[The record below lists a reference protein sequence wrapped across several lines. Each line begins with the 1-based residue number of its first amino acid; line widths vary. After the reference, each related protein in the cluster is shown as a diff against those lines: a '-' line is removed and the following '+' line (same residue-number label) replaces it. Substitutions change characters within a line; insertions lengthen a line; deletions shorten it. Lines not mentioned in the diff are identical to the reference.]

1 MFLVAYN
8 LIVSKQK
15 TNKKMYFKQILI
27 LIAISFSNLIHSQ
40 SYNYNTPNEFV
51 ISGIISSLDD
61 DKLLEYATIT
71 LLDPKN
77 SSVIT
82 GGITDSSGKFSIPA
96 KKGNYN
102 VLIEF
107 ISFKNITLND
117 IELKNNVDL
126 GKIKLEL
133 DYESLGE
140 VEIIAEE
147 TTVEVKLD
155 KKIYTVGRDLSVRG
169 GNAGDVL
176 DNIPSVSVDL
186 EGNILLRGN
195 DAARILINGKPSSLV
210 GIDSKFLQQLPSD
223 AIEKVEVIT
232 SPSARYEAQGSGGI
246 INIILR
252 KSKKLGLNGSLS
264 SSIGDPKKNALSSNI
279 NYRNGKINFFNSSGW
294 NDNIS
299 PGGGFNDSEYY
310 NADEANTYFQE
321 NRERER
327 ARSGYFLNNG
337 VEWYINDNN
346 SVVGSFFY
354 NRADSDNIQNN
365 TINEVDGFGGNILN
379 QTIQS
384 ENEYT
389 DDFNREYNFNYETK
403 FNDSGHK
410 LTIDLQYDNSEDFE
424 NGEVLRDEFLD
435 EIIETKE
442 KNKSYLIKADYVYPI
457 DENKQFEAGI
467 RISEDD
473 DITDYKVFENINSEL
488 IEDLNQSN
496 IFQYRE
502 QINALYTQYGVKVDD
517 KYSFLLG
524 LRVENTI
531 KDINQLTT
539 EDFSNKNETGLFPT
553 FNFGLE
559 LTENETITF
568 GYNRRIRRPWSRFI
582 NPFPSKTSPI
592 NIFRGNPDL
601 NPTYSNNVDIGYLK
615 RYKSSFTINT
625 SAYFQR
631 STDTYNFINQE
642 TGETIQ
648 LNGIEVPV
656 VERFPINLSTNER
669 FGFELNLSYRKG
681 RNWNINS
688 NFNLYTN
695 KVIGTYQDLVFDNE
709 SLSWSFRL
717 NNKLTLP
724 GKIEW
729 QTRMN
734 YRGPEETALTKRKG
748 QFSIDL
754 AFSKD
759 LFNDKASL
767 TFNVRD
773 LLDQRGWDIETF
785 NQTFYNNSSYR
796 WAQRSFTLNFTY
808 RFNQKKGQ
816 NRRQMRNRGF
826 EGGGFDF

>member
-1 MFLVAYN
+1 MNRLFITSLFILV
-8 LIVSKQK
+8 
-15 TNKKMYFKQILI
+15 FKLN
-27 LIAISFSNLIHSQ
+27 FSQ
-40 SYNYNTPNEFV
+40 SYNYNQPKEYI
-51 ISGIISSLDD
+51 ISGVISSLDND
-61 DKLLEYATIT
+61 ELLEYATIT
-71 LLDPKN
+71 LLNPQDK
-77 SSVIT
+77 SVIT
-82 GGITDSSGKFSIPA
+82 GGISDNLGKFSIPV
-96 KKGNYN
+96 KVGTYD

-107 ISFKNITLND
+107 ISFKNLTLD
-117 IELKNNVDL
+117 KVELNNNIDL
-126 GKIKLEL
+126 GKIRLEL
-133 DYESLGE
+133 DYEALGE

-264 SSIGDPKKNALSSNI
+264 SSVGDPKRNALSSNL
-279 NYRNGKINFFNSSGW
+279 NYRNGKLNFFNSSGW
-294 NDNIS
+294 NDNLS
-299 PGGGFNDSEYY
+299 PGGGYNNSEYY
-310 NADEANTYFQE
+310 NGDEPNTFFEEDRQ
-321 NRERER
+321 RERS
-327 ARSGYFLNNG
+327 RSGYFLNNG
-337 VEWYINDNN
+337 IEWYLSDNT
-346 SVVGSFFY
+346 SIVGSFFY
-354 NRADSDNIQNN
+354 NKADSENVQNN
-365 TINEVDGFGGNILN
+365 FINQVDSFGGDILN
-379 QTIQS
+379 QTIQT
-384 ENEYT
+384 ENEISN
-389 DDFNREYNFNYETK
+389 DFNREYNFNYETN
-403 FNDSGHK
+403 FDDTGQK
-410 LTIDLQYDNSEDFE
+410 LTVDLQFDNSEDYE
-424 NGEVLRDEFLD
+424 NGDVLRDNELD
-435 EIIETKE
+435 EVINTKE
-442 KNKSYLIKADYVYPI
+442 ESNSYLIKADYVYPI
-457 DENKQFEAGI
+457 GDNKQFEAGI

-473 DITDYKVFENINSEL
+473 NITDYKVFENIDSE
-488 IEDLNQSN
+488 IVEDLDQSN
-496 IFQYRE
+496 IFQYKE
-502 QINALYTQYGVKVDD
+502 QINALYTQYGVKVED
-517 KYSFLLG
+517 KYSFLVG

-539 EDFSNKNETGLFPT
+539 QDYINKNETGLFPT

-559 LTENETITF
+559 LDENETLTF

-601 NPTYSNNVDIGYLK
+601 NPTYSNNIDFGYLK
-615 RYKSSFTINT
+615 RFESSFTINT

-642 TGETIQ
+642 NGETVQ
-648 LNGIEVPV
+648 LNGVEIPV
-656 VERFPINLSTNER
+656 VERFPINLSSNER

-681 RNWNINS
+681 RKWNINS

-695 KVIGTYQDLVFDNE
+695 KVVGSYEDLVFDNE

-734 YRGPEETALTKRKG
+734 YRGPEETAITKRDG
-748 QFSIDL
+748 NFSVDL
-754 AFSKD
+754 AFSKE
-759 LFNDKASL
+759 LFNDNASL

-773 LLDQRGWDIETF
+773 LLDQGGWKTETF
-785 NQTFYNNSSYR
+785 NQTFYNDSEYR
-796 WAQRSFTLNFTY
+796 WRQRSYTLNFTY
-808 RFNQKKGQ
+808 RFNQKKNQ
-816 NRRQMRNRGF
+816 NRRQMRS
-826 EGGGFDF
+826 GGYEDGAFDF

>member
-1 MFLVAYN
+1 MNRLFITSLFILV
-8 LIVSKQK
+8 
-15 TNKKMYFKQILI
+15 FKLN
-27 LIAISFSNLIHSQ
+27 FSQ
-40 SYNYNTPNEFV
+40 SYNYNQPKEYI
-51 ISGIISSLDD
+51 ISGVISSLDND
-61 DKLLEYATIT
+61 ELLEYATIT
-71 LLDPKN
+71 LLNPQDK
-77 SSVIT
+77 SVIT
-82 GGITDSSGKFSIPA
+82 GGISDNLGKFSIPV
-96 KKGNYN
+96 KVGTYD

-107 ISFKNITLND
+107 ISFKNLTLD
-117 IELKNNVDL
+117 KVELNNNIDL
-126 GKIKLEL
+126 GKIRLEL
-133 DYESLGE
+133 DYEALGE

-264 SSIGDPKKNALSSNI
+264 SSVGDPKRNALSSNL
-279 NYRNGKINFFNSSGW
+279 NYRNGKLNFFNSSGW
-294 NDNIS
+294 NDNLS
-299 PGGGFNDSEYY
+299 PGGGYNNSEYY
-310 NADEANTYFQE
+310 NGDEPNTFFEEDRQ
-321 NRERER
+321 RERS
-327 ARSGYFLNNG
+327 RSGYFLNNG
-337 VEWYINDNN
+337 IEWYLSDNT
-346 SVVGSFFY
+346 SIVGSFFY
-354 NRADSDNIQNN
+354 NKADSENVQNN
-365 TINEVDGFGGNILN
+365 FINQVDSFGGDILN
-379 QTIQS
+379 QTIQT
-384 ENEYT
+384 ENEISN
-389 DDFNREYNFNYETK
+389 DFNREYNFNYETN
-403 FNDSGHK
+403 FDDTGQK
-410 LTIDLQYDNSEDFE
+410 LTVDLQFDNSEDYE
-424 NGEVLRDEFLD
+424 NGDVLRDNELD
-435 EIIETKE
+435 EVINTKE
-442 KNKSYLIKADYVYPI
+442 ESNSYLIKADYVYPI
-457 DENKQFEAGI
+457 GDNKQFEAGI

-473 DITDYKVFENINSEL
+473 NITDYKVFENIDSE
-488 IEDLNQSN
+488 IVEDLDQSN
-496 IFQYRE
+496 IFQYKE
-502 QINALYTQYGVKVDD
+502 QINALYTQYGVKIED
-517 KYSFLLG
+517 KYSFLVG

-539 EDFSNKNETGLFPT
+539 QDYINKNETGLFPT

-559 LTENETITF
+559 LDENETLTF

-601 NPTYSNNVDIGYLK
+601 NPTYSNNIDFGYLK
-615 RYKSSFTINT
+615 RFESSFTINT

-642 TGETIQ
+642 NGETVQ
-648 LNGIEVPV
+648 LNGVEIPV

-681 RNWNINS
+681 RKWNINS

-695 KVIGTYQDLVFDNE
+695 KVVGSYEDLVFDNE

-734 YRGPEETALTKRKG
+734 YRGPEETAITKRDG
-748 QFSIDL
+748 NFSVDL
-754 AFSKD
+754 AFSKE
-759 LFNDKASL
+759 LFNDNASI

-773 LLDQRGWDIETF
+773 LLDQGGWKTETF
-785 NQTFYNNSSYR
+785 NQTFYNDSEYR
-796 WAQRSFTLNFTY
+796 WRQRSYTLNFTY
-808 RFNQKKGQ
+808 RFNQKKNQ
-816 NRRQMRNRGF
+816 NRRQMRS
-826 EGGGFDF
+826 GGYEDGAFDF

>member
-1 MFLVAYN
+1 MNYHKILLFFFYLIFNITFSQPNNYN
-8 LIVSKQK
+8 LEKE
-15 TNKKMYFKQILI
+15 FIL
-27 LIAISFSNLIHSQ
+27 
-40 SYNYNTPNEFV
+40 
-51 ISGIISSLDD
+51 SGNISSMDD
-61 DKLLEYATIT
+61 GEMLEYATIT
-71 LLDPKN
+71 LLKPED
-77 SSVIT
+77 SSVVT
-82 GGITDSSGKFSIPA
+82 GGLSDSEGKFKVSA
-96 KKGNYN
+96 KSGIYN

-107 ISFKNITLND
+107 ISFKNITLKD
-117 IELKNNVDL
+117 IVLKNNLNL
-126 GKIKLEL
+126 GKIQLEL
-133 DYESLGE
+133 DYESLAE

-176 DNIPSVSVDL
+176 DNIPSVSVDI

-264 SSIGDPKKNALSSNI
+264 SSVGEPKKNALSSNI
-279 NYRNGKINFFNSSGW
+279 NYRDGKINFFNSSGW

-299 PGGGFNDSEYY
+299 PGGGFNESEYY
-310 NADEANTYFQE
+310 NGDEASTYFEE

-337 VEWYINDNN
+337 VEWYLNDNT

-354 NRADSDNIQNN
+354 NRAESDNIQNN

-384 ENEYT
+384 ENEFT
-389 DDFNREYNFNYETK
+389 DDFNREYNFNYETN
-403 FNDSGHK
+403 FNDSGQK
-410 LTIDLQYDNSEDFE
+410 LTVDLQYDNSEDFE
-424 NGEVLRDEFLD
+424 NGEVLRDNILD
-435 EIIETKE
+435 EIIVTKE
-442 KNKSYLIKADYVYPI
+442 ENKSYLIKADYVYPI
-457 DENKQFEAGI
+457 GENKQFEAGI

-473 DITDYKVFENINSEL
+473 DITDYKVFENIDSE
-488 IEDLNQSN
+488 IVEDENQSN
-496 IFQYRE
+496 IFQYKE
-502 QINALYTQYGVKVDD
+502 QINALYTQYGVKIED

-524 LRVENTI
+524 LRIENTI

-539 EDFSNKNETGLFPT
+539 QDFSNKNDTGLFPT

-559 LTENETITF
+559 LTENETLTF

-592 NIFRGNPDL
+592 NIFRGNPNL

-615 RYKSSFTINT
+615 RYESSFTVNT

-642 TGETIQ
+642 TGETVE
-648 LNGIEVPV
+648 LNGIDVPV

-695 KVIGTYQDLVFDNE
+695 KVIGSYQDLVFDNE

-724 GKIEW
+724 AKIEW

-748 QFSIDL
+748 QFSVDL
-754 AFSKD
+754 AFSKE
-759 LFNDKASL
+759 LFDDKASL
-767 TFNVRD
+767 TFNIRD

-796 WAQRSFTLNFTY
+796 WSQRSFTLNFTY
-808 RFNQKKGQ
+808 RFNQKKNQ
-816 NRRQMRNRGF
+816 NRRQMRS
-826 EGGGFDF
+826 GGYEDGSFDF

>member
-1 MFLVAYN
+1 MSRLFITSL
-8 LIVSKQK
+8 
-15 TNKKMYFKQILI
+15 FILI
-27 LIAISFSNLIHSQ
+27 FKLNFSQ
-40 SYNYNTPNEFV
+40 SYKYNQPKEYI
-51 ISGIISSLDD
+51 ISGVISSLDND
-61 DKLLEYATIT
+61 ELLEYATIT
-71 LLDPKN
+71 LLNPQDK
-77 SSVIT
+77 SVIT
-82 GGITDSSGKFSIPA
+82 GGISDNLGKFSIPV
-96 KKGNYN
+96 KVGTYD

-107 ISFKNITLND
+107 ISFKNLTLD
-117 IELKNNVDL
+117 KVELNNNIDL
-126 GKIKLEL
+126 GKIRLEL
-133 DYESLGE
+133 DYEALGE

-264 SSIGDPKKNALSSNI
+264 SSVGDPKRNALSSNL
-279 NYRNGKINFFNSSGW
+279 NYRNGKLNFFNSSGW
-294 NDNIS
+294 NDNLS
-299 PGGGFNDSEYY
+299 PGGGYNNSEYY
-310 NADEANTYFQE
+310 NGDEPNTFFEEDRQ
-321 NRERER
+321 RERS
-327 ARSGYFLNNG
+327 RSGYFLNNG
-337 VEWYINDNN
+337 IEWYLSDNT
-346 SVVGSFFY
+346 SIVGSFFY
-354 NRADSDNIQNN
+354 NKADSENVQNN
-365 TINEVDGFGGNILN
+365 FINQVDSFGGDILN
-379 QTIQS
+379 QTIQT
-384 ENEYT
+384 ENEISN
-389 DDFNREYNFNYETK
+389 DFNREYNFNYETN
-403 FNDSGHK
+403 FDDTGQK
-410 LTIDLQYDNSEDFE
+410 LTVDLQFDNSEDYE
-424 NGEVLRDEFLD
+424 NGDVLRDNELD
-435 EIIETKE
+435 EVINTKE
-442 KNKSYLIKADYVYPI
+442 ESNSYLIKADYVYPI
-457 DENKQFEAGI
+457 GNNKQFEAGI

-473 DITDYKVFENINSEL
+473 NITDYKVFENIDSE
-488 IEDLNQSN
+488 IVEDLDQSN
-496 IFQYRE
+496 IFQYKE
-502 QINALYTQYGVKVDD
+502 QINALYTQYGVKVED
-517 KYSFLLG
+517 KYSFLVG

-539 EDFSNKNETGLFPT
+539 QDYISKNETGLFPT

-559 LTENETITF
+559 LDENETLTF

-601 NPTYSNNVDIGYLK
+601 NPTYSNNIDFGYLK
-615 RYKSSFTINT
+615 RFESSFTINT

-642 TGETIQ
+642 NGETVQ
-648 LNGIEVPV
+648 LNGVEIPV

-681 RNWNINS
+681 RKWNINS

-695 KVIGTYQDLVFDNE
+695 KVVGSYEDLVFDNE

-734 YRGPEETALTKRKG
+734 YRGPEETAITKRDG
-748 QFSIDL
+748 NFSVDL
-754 AFSKD
+754 AFSKE
-759 LFNDKASL
+759 LFNDNASL

-773 LLDQRGWDIETF
+773 LLDQGGWKTETF
-785 NQTFYNNSSYR
+785 NQTFYNDSEYR
-796 WAQRSFTLNFTY
+796 WRQRSYTLNFTY
-808 RFNQKKGQ
+808 RFNQKKNQ
-816 NRRQMRNRGF
+816 NRRQMRS
-826 EGGGFDF
+826 GGYEDGAFDF

>member
-1 MFLVAYN
+1 M
-8 LIVSKQK
+8 
-15 TNKKMYFKQILI
+15 
-27 LIAISFSNLIHSQ
+27 
-40 SYNYNTPNEFV
+40 
-51 ISGIISSLDD
+51 
-61 DKLLEYATIT
+61 LEYATIT
-71 LLDPKN
+71 LLKPED
-77 SSVIT
+77 SSVVT
-82 GGITDSSGKFSIPA
+82 GGLSDSEGKFKVSA
-96 KKGNYN
+96 KSGIYN

-107 ISFKNITLND
+107 ISFKNITLKD
-117 IELKNNVDL
+117 IVLKNNLNL
-126 GKIKLEL
+126 GKIQLEL
-133 DYESLGE
+133 DYESLAE

-176 DNIPSVSVDL
+176 DNIPSVSVDI

-264 SSIGDPKKNALSSNI
+264 SSVGDPKKNALSSNI
-279 NYRNGKINFFNSSGW
+279 NYRDGKINFFNSSGW

-310 NADEANTYFQE
+310 NGDEASTYFEE

-337 VEWYINDNN
+337 VEWYINDNT

-354 NRADSDNIQNN
+354 NRAESDNIQNN

-384 ENEYT
+384 ENEFT
-389 DDFNREYNFNYETK
+389 DDFNREYNFNYETN
-403 FNDSGHK
+403 FNDSGQK
-410 LTIDLQYDNSEDFE
+410 LTVDLQYDNSEDFE
-424 NGEVLRDEFLD
+424 NGEVLRDNILD
-435 EIIETKE
+435 EIIVTKE
-442 KNKSYLIKADYVYPI
+442 ENKSYLIKADYVYPI
-457 DENKQFEAGI
+457 GENKQFEAGI

-473 DITDYKVFENINSEL
+473 DITDYKVFENTDSE
-488 IEDLNQSN
+488 IVEDLNQSN
-496 IFQYRE
+496 IFQYKE
-502 QINALYTQYGVKVDD
+502 QINALYTQYGVKIED

-524 LRVENTI
+524 LRIENTI

-539 EDFSNKNETGLFPT
+539 QDFSNKNDTGLFPT

-559 LTENETITF
+559 LTENETLTF

-592 NIFRGNPDL
+592 NIFRGNPNL

-615 RYKSSFTINT
+615 RYESSFTVNT

-642 TGETIQ
+642 TGETVE
-648 LNGIEVPV
+648 LNGIDVPV

-695 KVIGTYQDLVFDNE
+695 KVIGSYQDLVFDNE

-724 GKIEW
+724 GMIEW

-748 QFSIDL
+748 QFSVDL
-754 AFSKD
+754 AFSKE
-759 LFNDKASL
+759 LFDDKASL
-767 TFNVRD
+767 TFNIRD

-796 WAQRSFTLNFTY
+796 WSKRSFTLNFTY
-808 RFNQKKGQ
+808 RFNQKKNQ
-816 NRRQMRNRGF
+816 NRRQMRS
-826 EGGGFDF
+826 GGYEDGSFDF

>member
-1 MFLVAYN
+1 MNRLFITSVFILV
-8 LIVSKQK
+8 
-15 TNKKMYFKQILI
+15 FKLN
-27 LIAISFSNLIHSQ
+27 FSQ
-40 SYNYNTPNEFV
+40 SYNYNQPKEYI
-51 ISGIISSLDD
+51 ISGVISSLDND
-61 DKLLEYATIT
+61 ELLEYATIT
-71 LLDPKN
+71 LLNPQDK
-77 SSVIT
+77 SVIT
-82 GGITDSSGKFSIPA
+82 GGISDNLGKFSIPV
-96 KKGNYN
+96 KVGTYD

-107 ISFKNITLND
+107 ISFKNLTLD
-117 IELKNNVDL
+117 KVELNNNIDL
-126 GKIKLEL
+126 GKIRLEL
-133 DYESLGE
+133 DYEALGE

-264 SSIGDPKKNALSSNI
+264 SSVGDPKRNALSSNL
-279 NYRNGKINFFNSSGW
+279 NYRNGKLNFFNSSGW
-294 NDNIS
+294 NDNLS
-299 PGGGFNDSEYY
+299 PGGGYNNSEYY
-310 NADEANTYFQE
+310 NGDEPNTFFEEDRQ
-321 NRERER
+321 RERS
-327 ARSGYFLNNG
+327 RSGYFLNNG
-337 VEWYINDNN
+337 IEWYLSDNT
-346 SVVGSFFY
+346 SIVGSFFY
-354 NRADSDNIQNN
+354 NKADSENAQNN
-365 TINEVDGFGGNILN
+365 FINQVDSFGGDILN
-379 QTIQS
+379 QTIQT
-384 ENEYT
+384 ENEISN
-389 DDFNREYNFNYETK
+389 DFNREYNFNYETN
-403 FNDSGHK
+403 FDDTGQK
-410 LTIDLQYDNSEDFE
+410 LTVDLQFDNSEDYE
-424 NGEVLRDEFLD
+424 NGDVLRDNELD
-435 EIIETKE
+435 EVINTKE
-442 KNKSYLIKADYVYPI
+442 ESNSYLIKADYVYPI
-457 DENKQFEAGI
+457 GDNKQFEAGI

-473 DITDYKVFENINSEL
+473 NITDYKVFENIDSE
-488 IEDLNQSN
+488 IVEDLDQSN
-496 IFQYRE
+496 IFQYKE
-502 QINALYTQYGVKVDD
+502 QINALYTQYGVKVED
-517 KYSFLLG
+517 KYSFLVG

-539 EDFSNKNETGLFPT
+539 QDYINKNETGLFPT

-559 LTENETITF
+559 LDENETLTF

-582 NPFPSKTSPI
+582 NPFPSKTSPL

-601 NPTYSNNVDIGYLK
+601 NPTYSNNIDFGYLK
-615 RYKSSFTINT
+615 RFESSFTINT

-642 TGETIQ
+642 NGETVQ
-648 LNGIEVPV
+648 LNGEEIPV
-656 VERFPINLSTNER
+656 VERFPINLSSNER

-681 RNWNINS
+681 RKWNINS

-695 KVIGTYQDLVFDNE
+695 KVVGSYEDLVFDNE

-734 YRGPEETALTKRKG
+734 YRGPEETAITKRDG
-748 QFSIDL
+748 NFSVDL
-754 AFSKD
+754 AFSKE
-759 LFNDKASL
+759 LFNDNASL

-773 LLDQRGWDIETF
+773 LLDQGGWKTETF
-785 NQTFYNNSSYR
+785 NQTFYNDSEYR
-796 WAQRSFTLNFTY
+796 WRQRSYTLNFTY
-808 RFNQKKGQ
+808 RFNQKKNQ
-816 NRRQMRNRGF
+816 NRRQMRS
-826 EGGGFDF
+826 GGYEDGAFDF

>member
-1 MFLVAYN
+1 MNRLFIASLFILV
-8 LIVSKQK
+8 
-15 TNKKMYFKQILI
+15 FKLN
-27 LIAISFSNLIHSQ
+27 FSQ
-40 SYNYNTPNEFV
+40 SYNYNQPKEFIITGV
-51 ISGIISSLDD
+51 ISSLDND
-61 DKLLEYATIT
+61 ELLEYATIT
-71 LLDPKN
+71 LLNPQDK
-77 SSVIT
+77 SVIT
-82 GGITDSSGKFSIPA
+82 GGISDNLGKFSIPV
-96 KKGNYN
+96 KVGTYD

-107 ISFKNITLND
+107 ISFKNLTLD
-117 IELKNNVDL
+117 KVELNNNIDL
-126 GKIKLEL
+126 GKIRLEL
-133 DYESLGE
+133 DYEALGE

-264 SSIGDPKKNALSSNI
+264 SSVGDPKRNALSSNL
-279 NYRNGKINFFNSSGW
+279 NYRNGKLNFFNSSGW
-294 NDNIS
+294 NDNLS
-299 PGGGFNDSEYY
+299 PGGGYNNSEYY
-310 NADEANTYFQE
+310 NDDTPNTFFE
-321 NRERER
+321 EVRERER
-327 ARSGYFLNNG
+327 SRSGYFLNNG
-337 VEWYINDNN
+337 IEWYLSDNT
-346 SVVGSFFY
+346 SIVGSFFY
-354 NRADSDNIQNN
+354 NKADSENAQNN
-365 TINEVDGFGGNILN
+365 FINQVDSFGGDILN
-379 QTIQS
+379 QTIQT
-384 ENEYT
+384 ENEISN
-389 DDFNREYNFNYETK
+389 DFNREYNFNYETN
-403 FNDSGHK
+403 FDDTGQK
-410 LTIDLQYDNSEDFE
+410 LTVDLQFDNSEDYE
-424 NGEVLRDEFLD
+424 NGDVLRDNELD
-435 EIIETKE
+435 EVINTKE
-442 KNKSYLIKADYVYPI
+442 ESNSYLIKADYVYPI
-457 DENKQFEAGI
+457 GDNKQFEAGI

-473 DITDYKVFENINSEL
+473 NITDYKVFENIDSE
-488 IEDLNQSN
+488 IVEDLDQSN
-496 IFQYRE
+496 IFQYKE
-502 QINALYTQYGVKVDD
+502 QINALYTQYGVKVED
-517 KYSFLLG
+517 KYSFLVG

-539 EDFSNKNETGLFPT
+539 QDYINKNETGLFPT

-559 LTENETITF
+559 LDENETLTF

-582 NPFPSKTSPI
+582 NPFPSKTSPL

-601 NPTYSNNVDIGYLK
+601 NPTYSNNIDFGYLK
-615 RYKSSFTINT
+615 RFESSFTINT

-642 TGETIQ
+642 NGETVQ
-648 LNGIEVPV
+648 LNGEEIPV
-656 VERFPINLSTNER
+656 VERFPINLSSNER

-681 RNWNINS
+681 RKWNINS

-695 KVIGTYQDLVFDNE
+695 KVVGSYEDLVFDNE

-734 YRGPEETALTKRKG
+734 YRGPEETAITKRDG
-748 QFSIDL
+748 NFSVDL
-754 AFSKD
+754 AFSKE
-759 LFNDKASL
+759 LFNDNASL

-773 LLDQRGWDIETF
+773 LLDQGGWKTETF
-785 NQTFYNNSSYR
+785 NQTFYNDSEYR
-796 WAQRSFTLNFTY
+796 WRQRSYTLNFTY
-808 RFNQKKGQ
+808 RFNQKKNQ
-816 NRRQMRNRGF
+816 NRRQMRS
-826 EGGGFDF
+826 GGYEDGAFDF

>member
-1 MFLVAYN
+1 MN
-8 LIVSKQK
+8 
-15 TNKKMYFKQILI
+15 FKQILI
-27 LIAISFSNLIHSQ
+27 LIAISFSNLIYTQ
-40 SYNYNTPNEFV
+40 SYNYNSQKEFT

-61 DKLLEYATIT
+61 DELLEYATIT

-82 GGITDSSGKFSIPA
+82 GSITDSSGKFSIPV
-96 KKGNYN
+96 KKGSYN
-102 VLIEF
+102 ILVEY
-107 ISFKNITLND
+107 ISFKNLTLNEVEID
-117 IELKNNVDL
+117 NNLNL

-133 DYESLGE
+133 DYKSLDE

-147 TTVEVKLD
+147 TSVEVKLD

-176 DNIPSVSVDL
+176 DNIPSVSVDI

-223 AIEKVEVIT
+223 SIEKVEVIT

-264 SSIGDPKKNALSSNI
+264 SSIGDPKRNALSSNL
-279 NYRNGKINFFNSSGW
+279 NYRDGKLNFFNSSGW
-294 NDNIS
+294 NDNLS
-299 PGGGFNDSEYY
+299 PGGGYNNSEYY
-310 NADEANTYFQE
+310 NGDEPSTYFQE
-321 NRERER
+321 NRQRER
-327 ARSGYFLNNG
+327 INTGYFLNNG
-337 VEWYINDNN
+337 IEWYLSDKTSI
-346 SVVGSFFY
+346 VGSFFF
-354 NRADSDNIQNN
+354 NRGESDNNQNN
-365 TINEVDGFGGNILN
+365 FIDQVDSFGGNILN
-379 QTIQS
+379 QTVQT
-384 ENEYT
+384 ENESEE
-389 DDFNREYNFNYETK
+389 DFNREYNFNYETN
-403 FNDSGHK
+403 FDESGHK
-410 LTIDLQYDNSEDFE
+410 LTIDLQLDNSEEFE
-424 NGEVLRDEFLD
+424 NGDILRNDVLD
-435 EIIETKE
+435 EVINTKE
-442 KNKSYLIKADYVYPI
+442 ESNSYLIKADYVYPI
-457 DENKQFEAGI
+457 GENKQFEAGI

-473 DITDYKVFENINSEL
+473 DITDYKVFENIDSEI
-488 IEDLNQSN
+488 IEDLDQSN
-496 IFQYRE
+496 IFQYKE
-502 QINALYTQYGVKVDD
+502 QINALYTQYGVKVED

-539 EDFSNKNETGLFPT
+539 QDFTNKNETGLFPT

-559 LTENETITF
+559 LSNDETLTF

-601 NPTYSNNVDIGYLK
+601 NPTYSNNIDIGYLK
-615 RYKSSFTINT
+615 RFESSFTINT
-625 SAYFQR
+625 SAYFQK
-631 STDTYNFINQE
+631 STDTYNFINEE
-642 TGETIQ
+642 TGETVS
-648 LNGIEVPV
+648 LNGVDVPV

-681 RNWNINS
+681 RKWNINS
-688 NFNLYTN
+688 NFNVYSN
-695 KVIGTYQDLVFDNE
+695 KVEGSYNEFVFDNE

-734 YRGPEETALTKRKG
+734 YRGPEETAITKRDG
-748 QFSIDL
+748 NFSVDL
-754 AFSKD
+754 AFSKE
-759 LFNDKASL
+759 LFNDNASL

-773 LLDQRGWDIETF
+773 LLDQGGWKTETF
-785 NQTFYNNSSYR
+785 NETFYNDSEFR
-796 WAQRSFTLNFTY
+796 WRERSFTLNFTY
-808 RFNQKKGQ
+808 RFNQKKNQ
-816 NRRQMRNRGF
+816 NRRQMRS
-826 EGGGFDF
+826 GGYENGAFDFK

>member
-1 MFLVAYN
+1 MNRLFITSLFILV
-8 LIVSKQK
+8 
-15 TNKKMYFKQILI
+15 FKLN
-27 LIAISFSNLIHSQ
+27 FSQ
-40 SYNYNTPNEFV
+40 SYNYNQPKEYI
-51 ISGIISSLDD
+51 ISGVISSLDND
-61 DKLLEYATIT
+61 ELLEYATIT
-71 LLDPKN
+71 LLNPQDK
-77 SSVIT
+77 SVIT
-82 GGITDSSGKFSIPA
+82 GGISDNLGKFSIPV
-96 KKGNYN
+96 KVGTYD

-107 ISFKNITLND
+107 ISFKNLTLD
-117 IELKNNVDL
+117 KVELNNNIDL
-126 GKIKLEL
+126 GKIRLEL
-133 DYESLGE
+133 DYEALGE

-264 SSIGDPKKNALSSNI
+264 SSVGDPKRNALSSNL
-279 NYRNGKINFFNSSGW
+279 NYRNGKLNFFNSSGW
-294 NDNIS
+294 NDNLS
-299 PGGGFNDSEYY
+299 PGGGYNNSEYY
-310 NADEANTYFQE
+310 NGDEPNTFFEEDRQ
-321 NRERER
+321 RERS
-327 ARSGYFLNNG
+327 RSGYFLNNG
-337 VEWYINDNN
+337 IEWYLSDNT
-346 SVVGSFFY
+346 SIVGSFFY
-354 NRADSDNIQNN
+354 NKADSENVQNN
-365 TINEVDGFGGNILN
+365 FINQVDSFGGDILN
-379 QTIQS
+379 QTIQT
-384 ENEYT
+384 ENEISN
-389 DDFNREYNFNYETK
+389 DFNREYNFNYETN
-403 FNDSGHK
+403 FDDTGQK
-410 LTIDLQYDNSEDFE
+410 LTVDLQFDNSEDYE
-424 NGEVLRDEFLD
+424 NGDVLRDNELD
-435 EIIETKE
+435 EVINTKE
-442 KNKSYLIKADYVYPI
+442 ESNSYLIKADYVYPI
-457 DENKQFEAGI
+457 GDNKQFEAGI

-473 DITDYKVFENINSEL
+473 NITDYKVFENIDSE
-488 IEDLNQSN
+488 IVEDLDQSN
-496 IFQYRE
+496 IFQYKE
-502 QINALYTQYGVKVDD
+502 QINALYTQYGVKVED
-517 KYSFLLG
+517 KYSFLVG

-539 EDFSNKNETGLFPT
+539 QDYINKNETGLFPT

-559 LTENETITF
+559 LDENETLTF

-601 NPTYSNNVDIGYLK
+601 NPTYSNNIDFGYLK
-615 RYKSSFTINT
+615 RFESSFTINT

-642 TGETIQ
+642 NGETVQ
-648 LNGIEVPV
+648 LNGVEIPV

-681 RNWNINS
+681 RKWNINS

-695 KVIGTYQDLVFDNE
+695 KVVGSYEDLVFDNE

-729 QTRMN
+729 QTRIN
-734 YRGPEETALTKRKG
+734 YRGPEETAITKRDG
-748 QFSIDL
+748 NFSVDL
-754 AFSKD
+754 AFSKE
-759 LFNDKASL
+759 LFNDNASL

-773 LLDQRGWDIETF
+773 LLDQGGWKTETF
-785 NQTFYNNSSYR
+785 NQTFYNDSEYR
-796 WAQRSFTLNFTY
+796 WRQRSYTLNFTY
-808 RFNQKKGQ
+808 RFNQKKNQ
-816 NRRQMRNRGF
+816 NRRQMRS
-826 EGGGFDF
+826 GGYEDGAFDF

>member
-1 MFLVAYN
+1 MSRLFITSLFILV
-8 LIVSKQK
+8 
-15 TNKKMYFKQILI
+15 FKLN
-27 LIAISFSNLIHSQ
+27 FSQ
-40 SYNYNTPNEFV
+40 SYNYNQPKEYI
-51 ISGIISSLDD
+51 ISGVISSLDND
-61 DKLLEYATIT
+61 ELLEYATIT
-71 LLDPKN
+71 LLNPQDK
-77 SSVIT
+77 SVIT
-82 GGITDSSGKFSIPA
+82 GGISDNLGKFSIPV
-96 KKGNYN
+96 KVGTYD

-107 ISFKNITLND
+107 ISFKNLTLD
-117 IELKNNVDL
+117 KVELNNNIDL
-126 GKIKLEL
+126 GKIRLEL
-133 DYESLGE
+133 DYEALGE

-264 SSIGDPKKNALSSNI
+264 SSVGDPKRNALSSNL
-279 NYRNGKINFFNSSGW
+279 NYRNGKLNFFNSSGW
-294 NDNIS
+294 NDNLS
-299 PGGGFNDSEYY
+299 PGGGYNNSEYY
-310 NADEANTYFQE
+310 NGDEPNTFFEEDRQ
-321 NRERER
+321 RERS
-327 ARSGYFLNNG
+327 RSGYFLNNG
-337 VEWYINDNN
+337 IEWYLSDNT
-346 SVVGSFFY
+346 SIVGSFFY
-354 NRADSDNIQNN
+354 NKADSENVQNN
-365 TINEVDGFGGNILN
+365 FINQVDSFGGDILN
-379 QTIQS
+379 QTIQT
-384 ENEYT
+384 ENEISN
-389 DDFNREYNFNYETK
+389 DFNREYNFNYETN
-403 FNDSGHK
+403 FDDTGQK
-410 LTIDLQYDNSEDFE
+410 LTVDLQFDNSEDYE
-424 NGEVLRDEFLD
+424 NGDVLRDNELD
-435 EIIETKE
+435 EVINTKE
-442 KNKSYLIKADYVYPI
+442 ESNSYLIKADYVYPI
-457 DENKQFEAGI
+457 GDNKQFEAGI

-473 DITDYKVFENINSEL
+473 NITDYKVFENIDSE
-488 IEDLNQSN
+488 IVEDLDQSN
-496 IFQYRE
+496 IFQYKE
-502 QINALYTQYGVKVDD
+502 QINALYTQYGVKVED
-517 KYSFLLG
+517 KYSFLVG

-539 EDFSNKNETGLFPT
+539 QDYINKNETGLFPT

-559 LTENETITF
+559 LDENETLTF

-601 NPTYSNNVDIGYLK
+601 NPTYSNNIDFGYLK
-615 RYKSSFTINT
+615 RFESSFTINT

-642 TGETIQ
+642 NGETVQ
-648 LNGIEVPV
+648 LNGVEIPV

-681 RNWNINS
+681 RKWNINS

-695 KVIGTYQDLVFDNE
+695 KVVGSYEDLVFDNE

-734 YRGPEETALTKRKG
+734 YRGPEETAITKRDG
-748 QFSIDL
+748 NFSVDL
-754 AFSKD
+754 AFSKE
-759 LFNDKASL
+759 LFNDNASL

-773 LLDQRGWDIETF
+773 LLDQGGWKTETF
-785 NQTFYNNSSYR
+785 NQTFYNDSEYR
-796 WAQRSFTLNFTY
+796 WRQRSYTLNFTY
-808 RFNQKKGQ
+808 RFNQKKNQ
-816 NRRQMRNRGF
+816 NRRQMRS
-826 EGGGFDF
+826 GGYEDGAFDF